1 MYPEIGRRTQPRPE
15 TLSQDELL
23 RRAVGW
29 DDAGAPKLSFPRK
42 RESRDRQ
49 MKQPAVYMLASQR
62 NGTLYTGITSDLVR
76 RIWEHRND
84 LVEGFTKRYRV
95 HTLVYFE
102 LHDDIS
108 YAIRREKQIKKWNRA
123 WKIEL
128 IEQTNPQWKDLWP
141 PLIESETMD
150 LPIIWKAPYG
160 IVNAGLNPIVD
171 SLNAGVQSLDSNLD
185 SRFRG
190 ND

>member
-1 MYPEIGRRTQPRPE
+1 
-15 TLSQDELL
+15 
-23 RRAVGW
+23 
-29 DDAGAPKLSFPRK
+29 
-42 RESRDRQ
+42 